1 MLEAE
6 DRSSD
11 LCFESLVQMNERD
24 EWKGESMDS
33 IQQILTSS
41 TQMSS
46 SAASVASAMSKPKA
60 STPTTSTTSSTSTAS
75 GATITAND
83 FLTLLVAEM
92 KNQDPTQPT
101 DPNTYITQMVDVNS
115 LQQLVSINSGISSL
129 DTAAGATTSSSGSVV
144 TGVSPA
150 TNAQAMALVDAMP
163 ATSSNGSSGTNV
175 SASGLPLWSGG
186 ASN

>member
-1 MLEAE
+1 
-6 DRSSD
+6 
-11 LCFESLVQMNERD
+11 MN
-24 EWKGESMDS
+24 S
-33 IQQILTSS
+33 IPQILTSS

-46 SAASVASAMSKPKA
+46 SAANVASAMSKPRA
-60 STPTTSTTSSTSTAS
+60 TTPTSSTASSTSSAAA
-75 GATITAND
+75 ATITAND

-129 DTAAGATTSSSGSVV
+129 DTAAGTATSSSGSVV
-144 TGVSPA
+144 TGASPT
-150 TNAQAMALVDAMP
+150 TNTQAMTLVDAMP
-163 ATSSNGSSGTNV
+163 ATSGSSNSSVANV
-175 SASGLPLWSGG
+175 SASGLPLWGNG